1 MLDHKSG
8 LDLSFRPK
16 DYVSTLDGRSHI
28 LSRIK
33 GTSRRALVASYMDGK
48 MPGEP
53 PQELLQHALSDNQRR
68 ALARLH
74 PALMS
79 GEYLPDCVAGEVEI
93 ARVTIQS
100 TLLDVTAVY
109 ARRQGHFWRYRV
121 VDEHD
126 GNTLT
131 GSTCL
136 SAERPL
142 SLDEL
147 LTFLLD
153 GWDLFY
159 ALSLNFAEAGFPPN
173 QVSGF
178 FEGASVYYPQ
188 FDAALAAQVD
198 DWLEVRAEP
207 DSKAP

>member
-1 MLDHKSG
+1 MLDHKSV
-8 LDLSFRPK
+8 LDLSFRPE
-16 DYVSTLDGRSHI
+16 DYVATLDGSSQI

-53 PQELLQHALSDNQRR
+53 PQELLQHALIDEQRR

-79 GEYLPDCVAGEVEI
+79 GEYLPDCYAGEVEI
-93 ARVTIQS
+93 ARITIQS

-109 ARRQGHFWRYRV
+109 AKRQGNVWHYRV

-131 GSTCL
+131 DATCM
-136 SAERPL
+136 SAQQPL
-142 SLDEL
+142 SLGEL
-147 LTFLLD
+147 LAFFLE

-159 ALSLNFAEAGFPPN
+159 VLSLNFSEAGYPPEP
-173 QVSGF
+173 VSSF
-178 FEGASVYYPQ
+178 FEGASAYYPH
-188 FDAALAAQVD
+188 FDAALAARVD
-198 DWLEVRAEP
+198 DWLAQISSQAE
-207 DSKAP
+207 

>member
-1 MLDHKSG
+1 MLDHKPG
-8 LDLSFRPK
+8 LNLSFRSK
-16 DYVSTLDGRSHI
+16 DYVGTLDGRSHI

-53 PQELLQHALSDNQRR
+53 PQELLQHALSDEQRR

-79 GEYLPDCVAGEVEI
+79 GEYLPDCDAGEVEI
-93 ARVTIQS
+93 ARITIQS

-109 ARRQGHFWRYRV
+109 ARRQGNVWHYRV

-131 GSTCL
+131 DTTSMT
-136 SAERPL
+136 AEQVL
-142 SLDEL
+142 SLGEL
-147 LTFLLD
+147 LAFFLN

-159 ALSLNFAEAGFPPN
+159 VLSLNFAEAGYPAD

-178 FEGASVYYPQ
+178 FEGASAHYPH

-198 DWLEVRAEP
+198 DWLALIGSQVE
-207 DSKAP
+207 

>member
-1 MLDHKSG
+1 MLDHKPG

-16 DYVSTLDGRSHI
+16 DYIGTLDHRSEL

-33 GTSRRALVASYMDGK
+33 GTGRRALVESYMDGR

-53 PQELLQHALSDNQRR
+53 PTELLQHSLTDEQRR
-68 ALARLH
+68 ALAGLH
-74 PALMS
+74 PTLMS
-79 GEYLPDCVAGEVEI
+79 GEYLPDCDAGEVEI
-93 ARVTIQS
+93 ARITIQS

-109 ARRQGHFWRYRV
+109 ARRQGNVWHYRV

-131 GSTCL
+131 DATCM
-136 SAERPL
+136 SAEQPL
-142 SLDEL
+142 CLGDL
-147 LTFLLD
+147 LAFFLE

-159 ALSLNFAEAGFPPN
+159 VLSLNFAEAGYPPE
-173 QVSGF
+173 QVCSF
-178 FEGASVYYPQ
+178 FEGASAYYPH

-198 DWLEVRAEP
+198 DWLEARVGDRQ
-207 DSKAP
+207 

>member
-1 MLDHKSG
+1 MLDHKLG
-8 LDLSFRPK
+8 LNLSFRPK
-16 DYVSTLDGRSHI
+16 DYVGTLDHTSE
-28 LSRIK
+28 LLCRIK

-53 PQELLQHALSDNQRR
+53 PQELLQHSLSDEQRR
-68 ALARLH
+68 SLARLH

-79 GEYLPDCVAGEVEI
+79 GEYLPDCDAGEVEI
-93 ARVTIQS
+93 ARITIQS

-109 ARRQGHFWRYRV
+109 ASGQGNCWRYRV

-131 GSTCL
+131 DAICIR
-136 SAERPL
+136 AEQPL
-142 SLDEL
+142 SLGEL
-147 LTFLLD
+147 LAFFLN

-159 ALSLNFAEAGFPPN
+159 VLSLNFAEAGYPPE

-178 FEGASVYYPQ
+178 FEGASAYYPH

-198 DWLEVRAEP
+198 DWLSQISQQVE
-207 DSKAP
+207 